1 MTSSKINGWCH
12 AGDFSFD
19 FSDRKNPVLHV
30 VFHISENEERN
41 LSVRIK
47 FDRRKRTKISIKLEF
62 QQLILLFPYGF
73 CRLSRRDLA
82 SLIIERAD
90 FLVSFF
96 NDLAEQG
103 KLPSDFSESG
113 SSAGFHRS
121 KDSDGSIIAE
131 FAEAIN
137 HNPLRCI
144 PVISPELFRKVFS
157 LKCPQYVHLINSG
170 DNLSELLL
178 SIDAVKGGA
187 LPLQDGY
194 DTAGDPDLYSHCN
207 VLFGHLAELT
217 LTKMLPLCME
227 YSGKMNLS
235 FRDIRIRLQRTRW
248 GSCSSGKNISFSC
261 LLAATDEACCRYL
274 AVHELAHLKH
284 MDHSAAFWETVAA
297 FCPDYMDCERKLHD
311 YNRIY
316 MPKIRKLMDLGSLPP
331 GFGNVVLAS
340 VRSKP

>member
-96 NDLAEQG
+96 NDLAERG

-121 KDSDGSIIAE
+121 KDSDGSNE
-131 FAEAIN
+131 DE
-137 HNPLRCI
+137 
-144 PVISPELFRKVFS
+144 
-157 LKCPQYVHLINSG
+157 
-170 DNLSELLL
+170 
-178 SIDAVKGGA
+178 
-187 LPLQDGY
+187 
-194 DTAGDPDLYSHCN
+194 
-207 VLFGHLAELT
+207 
-217 LTKMLPLCME
+217 
-227 YSGKMNLS
+227 
-235 FRDIRIRLQRTRW
+235 DI
-248 GSCSSGKNISFSC
+248 
-261 LLAATDEACCRYL
+261 
-274 AVHELAHLKH
+274 
-284 MDHSAAFWETVAA
+284 
-297 FCPDYMDCERKLHD
+297 
-311 YNRIY
+311 
-316 MPKIRKLMDLGSLPP
+316 
-331 GFGNVVLAS
+331 
-340 VRSKP
+340 